1 MTQQSGQGAASSDPQ
16 QRPAHEGVVLP
27 ADGSEP
33 LFPGT
38 AGRHTAPQGGT
49 PWGDPWGPDSSGP
62 P

>member
-49 PWGDPWGPDSSGP
+49 PWG
-62 P
+62 